1 MIRGLSCLRRLHG
14 ISARLLVV
22 GGDSR
27 EPDPK
32 VTPEIGRLQ
41 AIAASR
47 GTSLAGLA
55 LGWLLAD
62 ERVTQLVIGPGRPE
76 HLAPVAEALRQ
87 PVTGAERAEIE
98 AAVAGLS

>member
-1 MIRGLSCLRRLHG
+1 MTQRPEPYQGFVTGVTFDALERLE
-14 ISARLLVV
+14 AL
-22 GGDSR
+22 
-27 EPDPK
+27 
-32 VTPEIGRLQ
+32 
-41 AIAASR
+41 AAAR

-62 ERVTQLVIGPGRPE
+62 ERVAQVVIGPGRPE

-98 AAVAGLS
+98 AAVAGLSARAHSQEAEP